1 MHGCDYCFIC
11 VCIFLVQAHT
21 ESDLL
26 WSFLQCLIVS
36 PKTGSGKP
44 EHPHRRSA
52 EPGFVQAVGGAACFC
67 LSAAQHSLTSAL
79 SLPRRNEERALRPG
93 NVLESGQ
100 RDSAAAREKQED
112 AAAARLAKLEAVPF
126 GAPQIVPFQGQCAT
140 LHPFIPPSAQS
151 WAALFLSWFLFL
163 LLKGRCGKQ
172 NQKKK
177 IWFTSTRKAGLNCAG
192 QKTHLAWLLHWLRSR
207 FLHFFHAA
215 PKPLLACYDTPRPQ
229 GNKTCFSPPSSSP
242 PPK

>member
-1 MHGCDYCFIC
+1 LHGCDYCFIC

-177 IWFTSTRKAGLNCAG
+177 NLVHFYQKSRSELCRSENTPSLAFALAQEQISAFFPRCPKATVGL
-192 QKTHLAWLLHWLRSR
+192 L
-207 FLHFFHAA
+207 
-215 PKPLLACYDTPRPQ
+215 
-229 GNKTCFSPPSSSP
+229 
-242 PPK
+242 